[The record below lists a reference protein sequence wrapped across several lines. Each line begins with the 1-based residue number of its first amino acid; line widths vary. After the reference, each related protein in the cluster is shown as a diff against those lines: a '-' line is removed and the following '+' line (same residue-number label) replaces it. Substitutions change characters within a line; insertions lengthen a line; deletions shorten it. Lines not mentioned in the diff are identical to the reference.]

1 MILYM
6 PFEVSS
12 GYDHRCKDT
21 DSQTRKHPWIPFQFS
36 AFEYSPPL
44 RVEARAVP
52 YAWQGHLK
60 AGSSGAQKG
69 GSKVKI
75 PLDLLHVNGSMHK
88 DSRCVRSNSVSR
100 PSANLRP
107 NPTMH

>member
-6 PFEVSS
+6 SFEVSS

-75 PLDLLHVNGSMHK
+75 PLDLLHVNEVCTRIP
-88 DSRCVRSNSVSR
+88 DACAVILY
-100 PSANLRP
+100 PDLP
-107 NPTMH
+107 PT